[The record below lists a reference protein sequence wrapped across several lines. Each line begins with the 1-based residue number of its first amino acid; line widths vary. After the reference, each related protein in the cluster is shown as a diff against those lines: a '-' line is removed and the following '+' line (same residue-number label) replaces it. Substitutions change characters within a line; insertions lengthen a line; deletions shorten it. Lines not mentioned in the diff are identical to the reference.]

1 MKKLVKRLII
11 NKFNAKFFLKPLLNI
26 DRYLYFLI
34 GQYSSLYYDG
44 KHPKHDILK
53 YQEWFCNNLDPSWNV
68 IDVGS
73 NTGTMAEK
81 MSNKV
86 KKVYGI
92 EINETLHQKA
102 QKNKS
107 SNLIFICADATKFDY
122 NTIEKIHC
130 VTLSNVL
137 EHIERRVVF
146 LNTLKQNIQ
155 WAGQPHFLIRVPMID
170 RHWVVI
176 LKKNLGVEYRL
187 DPTHFTEYTKAS
199 FYKEMEACDLHVDS
213 FEVRWGEI
221 YATVRTNQK

>member
-53 YQEWFCNNLDPSWNV
+53 YQEWFCNNLDSSWNV

-81 MSNKV
+81 MSKKV

-92 EINETLHQKA
+92 EINENLHQKA

-107 SNLIFICADATKFDY
+107 SNLAFICADATKFDY
-122 NTIEKIHC
+122 NTIEKIDC

-137 EHIERRVVF
+137 EHIEHRVIF
-146 LNTLKQNIQ
+146 LNSLKQNIQ
-155 WAGQPHFLIRVPMID
+155 WGGQPHFLIRVPMLD

-187 DPTHFTEYTKAS
+187 DPTHFIEYTKES
-199 FYKEMEACDLHVDS
+199 FYKEMEACDLHIDS

-221 YATVRTNQK
+221 YATVRTN

>member
-81 MSNKV
+81 MSKKV

-107 SNLIFICADATKFDY
+107 SNLTFICADATKFDY
-122 NTIEKIHC
+122 NTIEKIDC

-137 EHIERRVVF
+137 EHIEHRVLF
-146 LNTLKQNIQ
+146 LNTLK
-155 WAGQPHFLIRVPMID
+155 HPM
-170 RHWVVI
+170 
-176 LKKNLGVEYRL
+176 
-187 DPTHFTEYTKAS
+187 
-199 FYKEMEACDLHVDS
+199 
-213 FEVRWGEI
+213 
-221 YATVRTNQK
+221 

>member
-1 MKKLVKRLII
+1 MKILIKSLII
-11 NKFNAKFFLKPLLNI
+11 NKCNAKFFLKPLLNI
-26 DRYLYFLI
+26 DRYLYYLI

-53 YQEWFCNNLDPSWNV
+53 YQEWFCDNLDPSWNV
-68 IDVGS
+68 IDIGS
-73 NTGTMAEK
+73 NIGTMAEK
-81 MSNKV
+81 MSKKV

-92 EINETLHQKA
+92 EINEALYQKA
-102 QKNKS
+102 QKKKS
-107 SNLIFICADATKFDY
+107 VNLTFICSDASKFDY
-122 NTIEKIHC
+122 NKIEKIDC

-137 EHIERRVVF
+137 EHIEYRVLF
-146 LNTLKQNIQ
+146 LNTLKENIQ

-187 DPTHFTEYTKAS
+187 DPTHFIEYTKAY
-199 FYKEMEACDLHVDS
+199 FYKEMKACDLHIDS

-221 YATVRTNQK
+221 YATVSANQK

>member
-1 MKKLVKRLII
+1 MKSFIKKIII
-11 NKFNAKFFLKPLLNI
+11 NKFFAKKFLKSILVLDKYI
-26 DRYLYFLI
+26 YFLI

-44 KHPKHDILK
+44 KHPKHEILK
-53 YQEWFCNNLDPSWNV
+53 YQEWFCKQLNKDFRV

-81 MSNKV
+81 MSKKV

-102 QKNKS
+102 LKRKN
-107 SNLIFICADATKFDY
+107 SNLTFICADATKFDY
-122 NTIEKIHC
+122 NTIEKIDC

-137 EHIERRVVF
+137 EHIEDRVLF

-155 WAGQPHFLIRVPMID
+155 WAGQSQFLIRVPMID

-221 YATVRTNQK
+221 YATVRTN

>member
-81 MSNKV
+81 MSKKV

-107 SNLIFICADATKFDY
+107 SNLTFICADATKFDY
-122 NTIEKIHC
+122 NRYTNSPRIVQTYCIVKRCQI
-130 VTLSNVL
+130 
-137 EHIERRVVF
+137 VF
-146 LNTLKQNIQ
+146 ASRALRS
-155 WAGQPHFLIRVPMID
+155 GSF
-170 RHWVVI
+170 
-176 LKKNLGVEYRL
+176 
-187 DPTHFTEYTKAS
+187 DPS
-199 FYKEMEACDLHVDS
+199 V
-213 FEVRWGEI
+213 
-221 YATVRTNQK
+221 